1 MYRLSEALA
10 KEVMSKIKTP
20 EIESLGPNTFL
31 PKNLNSIGIADPI
44 CCVGASYHFLL
55 ESPVP
60 IIYPELPFIP
70 VGIQGYFLYKKEE
83 LLQPIEPWEV
93 AECFVNPTCTDP
105 EKRIDCR
112 EAAIILG
119 SDIDKL
125 VAPTISTMEQ
135 LVSKVPL
142 ILDCLDLSR
151 KTK

>member
-1 MYRLSEALA
+1 MFRLSESLA
-10 KEVMSKIKTP
+10 KEIMSKIKAP
-20 EIESLGPNTFL
+20 EIESSGPNAFL

-60 IIYPELPFIP
+60 IIYPELPFVP
-70 VGIQGYFLYKKEE
+70 VGVQGYFLYKKEE
-83 LLQPIEPWEV
+83 LQRLDESWEV
-93 AECFVNPTCTDP
+93 AEVFINPTCTDP

-135 LVSKVPL
+135 LISKCPL
-142 ILDCLDLSR
+142 ILGCLDLSR
-151 KTK
+151 K